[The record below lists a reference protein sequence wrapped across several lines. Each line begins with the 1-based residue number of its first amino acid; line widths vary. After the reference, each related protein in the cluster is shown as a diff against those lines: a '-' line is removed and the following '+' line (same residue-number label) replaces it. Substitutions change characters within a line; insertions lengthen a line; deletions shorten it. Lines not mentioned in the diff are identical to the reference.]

1 MSNVAPA
8 EGGQGGAAIIAAPPA
23 SEAPVPSVVTTP
35 ADWTHTL
42 ADDDRGWIQ
51 NKGWKD
57 PADAVRG
64 YRELEKLRGVPA
76 DRLLKLPEKA
86 DDPAW
91 AEVHA
96 KLGRPEKPEDYGIDT
111 GDKDYDARITA
122 LMHSKGVSKEAA
134 KAIESERTAYM
145 AERVEAAQKAWEQAD
160 QLEAE
165 AVLKEWGAGA
175 DGQTEIARRYA
186 RQMGLDGEQLTKLN
200 AAMGSGWLMRF
211 MAKAGA
217 SLGEAEFVGSN
228 GAARFGMTPEAAK
241 SRMAELKAD
250 PEWSAKYLEGNAD
263 ANAEMK
269 RLIAYANGQRPE

>member
-1 MSNVAPA
+1 MSDAPV
-8 EGGQGGAAIIAAPPA
+8 EGGQGAAAIIAAPPA
-23 SEAPVPSVVTTP
+23 SEAPVPSPVTTP
-35 ADWTHTL
+35 ADWTHNL
-42 ADDDRGWIQ
+42 AEDDRGWIQ

-111 GDKDYDARITA
+111 GDKEYDARISA
-122 LMHSKGVSKEAA
+122 LMHSKGVSKDVA
-134 KAIESERTAYM
+134 KAIEGERTAYM
-145 AERVEAAQKAWEQAD
+145 TAKYEEAQKQWGIAD
-160 QLEAE
+160 KNEAE
-165 AVLKEWGAGA
+165 AVLKEWGDGA
-175 DGQTEIARRYA
+175 EAQIEIARRYA
-186 RQMGLDGEQLTKLN
+186 RQMGLDSDQLSKLN

-217 SLGEAEFVGSN
+217 SLGEAEFVGDK
-228 GAARFGMTPEAAK
+228 GFARFGMTPEAAK
-241 SRMAELKAD
+241 SRMAELKND
-250 PEWSAKYLEGNAD
+250 PEWSAKYLAGNVEANAD
-263 ANAEMK
+263 MK